1 MRIHADVIYSSLALK
16 KLRPSMYSLSKP
28 SCSFCGKQFT
38 KEIGRVDHQIR
49 IHVDDSFYGK
59 FPCEFCTRKCRR
71 KVDLEKHLENP
82 GKRHLRKGNFNQ
94 L

>member
-1 MRIHADVIYSSLALK
+1 
-16 KLRPSMYSLSKP
+16 MYSLSKP